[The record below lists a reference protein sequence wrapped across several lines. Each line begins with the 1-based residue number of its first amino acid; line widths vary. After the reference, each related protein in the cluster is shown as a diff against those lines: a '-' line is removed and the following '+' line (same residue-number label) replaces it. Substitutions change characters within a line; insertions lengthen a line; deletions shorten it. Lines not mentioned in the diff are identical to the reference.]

1 MKRVLWFWCVCAAT
15 LFAPFVA
22 RSQTIVFPEPQWFR
36 EVVKRPAS
44 PGQLPAPEHLRDYVV
59 DSKLRLTLEQAIQVA
74 LANNTDLHVDE
85 ISYQNARY
93 AILRAYAP
101 FDPVFASTAT
111 AQRSTSPQATQL
123 GGAQT
128 LSSLTQ
134 SVDANY
140 NQFFQTGTNV
150 SVDLNSS
157 RFASNSI
164 FNTFNPSVSSGLTFT
179 LTQSLL
185 RNRGLFV
192 NRAPILIARL
202 GFRQSKATLQ
212 QQINDVIL
220 NVITQY
226 WNVVQARENL
236 GVFQKSLEQAQA
248 TYDFNKKQLELGA
261 ISPLDIYRPE
271 ADVAARRV
279 QVIQSEYQ
287 VKQQEDSLRRLLGAD
302 LDATVSVMDLD
313 LIEPAEP
320 SGELFSINAEQA
332 IERALANRPEF
343 ESFRQQLAIDDVN
356 LRLAHNEMQPSLNL
370 QAFYASNGLGG
381 NQLDTS
387 VSPPIVISQ
396 GGLGAAFSQ
405 VGAFDFPSYGL
416 TLRLSLPLRN
426 RQAEADIATDQ
437 NRKLSD
443 LYGVRSVEQSIRL
456 ESKNAVHQLELSKLT
471 LAAAKVQRDLSQKN
485 LEAEQR
491 KYELGTETIFFVLDA
506 QTQLANAEG
515 NVVQAE
521 IAYLIALAQVDH
533 AMGSALDKHHVVVS
547 DSMH

>member
-1 MKRVLWFWCVCAAT
+1 VKRVLWFWCACSA
-15 LFAPFVA
+15 LLLAPAVA
-22 RSQTIVFPEPQWFR
+22 RSQTVVFPEPQWFR
-36 EVVKRPAS
+36 EVVKRPPS
-44 PGQLPAPEHLRDYVV
+44 PGQVASPEHLRDYVV

-74 LANNTDLHVDE
+74 LANNTDLHIDE

-101 FDPVFASTAT
+101 FDPAFNSTASANRNT
-111 AQRSTSPQATQL
+111 APQATQL

-128 LSSLTQ
+128 LSSLNQ

-140 NQFFQTGTNV
+140 SQFFATGTNA
-150 SVDLNSS
+150 SIDLNTTRS
-157 RFASNSI
+157 ASNSI
-164 FNTFNPSVSSGLTFT
+164 FNTFNPSVSSGLTFSI
-179 LTQSLL
+179 TQSLL
-185 RNRGLFV
+185 RNRGPYV

-202 GFRQSKATLQ
+202 GYKQSRAVLQ
-212 QQINDVIL
+212 QQLNDMIL
-220 NVITQY
+220 NVVTQY

-287 VKQQEDSLRRLLGAD
+287 LKQQEDTLRRLIGAD
-302 LDATVSVMDLD
+302 LDPTVSVMDLD

-320 SGELFSINAEQA
+320 TGELMTINAEQA
-332 IERALANRPEF
+332 IERAMANRPEF
-343 ESFRQQLAIDDVN
+343 EASKDQLAIDDVN
-356 LRLAHNEMQPSLNL
+356 LRLAHNEVQPSLNL

-381 NQLDTS
+381 NQLDPS
-387 VSPPIVISQ
+387 VTPPVVISE
-396 GGLGAAFSQ
+396 GGIGNAFGQ
-405 VGAFDFPSYGL
+405 IGGFDFPSYGV
-416 TLRLSLPLRN
+416 TLRLSLPIRN

-437 NRKLSD
+437 NRKLTD
-443 LYGVRSVEQSIRL
+443 LYNLRGVRQSVQL
-456 ESKNAVHQLELSKLT
+456 ESKNAVHQLELAKLT

-506 QTQLANAEG
+506 QTQLANAEA
-515 NVVQAE
+515 NVVQGE
-521 IAYLIALAQVDH
+521 IAYWIALAQVDH
-533 AMGSALDKHHVVVS
+533 AVGAALDKHHVAIS
-547 DSMH
+547 DSAH